1 MFEDLDQ
8 TEYRDRHDLADLIV
22 TKVGDDRDGSAFWI
36 SEAQAQAFRIADN
49 RLSEMSEWNDHLLA
63 EQFKELSVLDL
74 DFDLEVTGFETGE
87 IDFRIESL
95 SAEQS
100 SKDGASSARRSSLCS

>member
-22 TKVGDDRDGSAFWI
+22 TKVGDDPDGLAFWI

-63 EQFKELSVLDL
+63 EQFKELSVLDR

-100 SKDGASSARRSSLCS
+100 SKDGASSARRSSPCS